1 MIKFNDELLIELGLG
16 DLPHEEKTKMKAH
29 IYETLETR
37 VGFRLAGNMTDQQLN
52 EFESFINQKD
62 ESGAFKWLEDNF
74 PNYKD
79 VVAEEFEKLKQEIR
93 QIAPQIIESSR
104 Q

>member
-1 MIKFNDELLIELGLG
+1 MIKFNDELLIELGLKE
-16 DLPHEEKTKMKAH
+16 LPDDEKTKMKAH

-52 EFESFINQKD
+52 EFENFINQKD
-62 ESGAFKWLEDNF
+62 ESGAFKWLETNF

-79 VVAEEFEKLKQEIR
+79 VVAEEFEKLKQEIK
-93 QIAPQIIESSR
+93 QIAPQIIESSK

>member
-1 MIKFNDELLIELGLG
+1 MIKFNDELLLEICLS
-16 DLPHEEKTKMKAH
+16 DLPEAEKTKMKAH

-62 ESGAFKWLEDNF
+62 EQGAFKWLEQNF

-79 VVAEEFEKLKQEIR
+79 VVAEEFEKLKQEIK
-93 QIAPQIIESSR
+93 QIAPKILESSK
-104 Q
+104 